1 MSKVF
6 ARLSVLTLLLA
17 LLVSSGRAQT
27 PITGD
32 WKGTLSA
39 GGNELHLIFHI
50 LADKDGK
57 LSATIDSLDQGANG
71 ILVSAISLNGSKLN
85 MTIDAVHGTYEGT
98 VNSDATAIAGTWSQG
113 APLALNLTRAETP
126 KTAASTAA
134 NDAATA
140 GTSIAGAWAG
150 AINTGAFNLRIV
162 IKIANSPTGLSAQLQ
177 SPDQSP
183 KWFEA
188 DSITLS
194 GSSVKMEFK
203 VLKSTYEGK
212 LSADG
217 STIDGTFIQLGNPLT
232 LSLKR
237 VKDQA
242 ELERRRPQNPVKPYP
257 YREEDVTFPSSAAGV
272 TLAGTLTVPE
282 GKGPFPAVVL
292 ICGSGPHD
300 RDEALLGHK
309 PFLVLSDYLTRKG
322 VAVLRYDKRGVG
334 KSTGKYATATTADFA
349 DDAEGALR
357 YLKTRS
363 EADPHR
369 IGLIGHSEGGTIAP
383 IVAARNK
390 DVDFIVLMAGTG
402 VPGDQILVEQ
412 HRLIA
417 LSMGMP
423 LETVDAQ
430 VKRER
435 EFITLVEREKDNAV
449 VEKEVHTRMGSDTPD
464 AQIGTMVKELTSVWF
479 RYFFTYDPATSLRKV
494 QCPVLALNGSLDLQ
508 VPPKQNLP
516 AIRKALDE
524 GGNKHYEI
532 DELPGLNHLFQTA
545 KTGSPS
551 EYAEIEETIS
561 PVVLD
566 KIATWVLKQ

>member
-6 ARLSVLTLLLA
+6 ARLSVLTILLA
-17 LLVSSGRAQT
+17 LLISSGRAQT

-50 LADKDGK
+50 SADKDGK
-57 LSATIDSLDQGANG
+57 LSATIDSVDQGANG
-71 ILVSAISLNGSKLN
+71 IPVSAISLNGSKLN

-98 VNSDATAIAGTWSQG
+98 VSADGDTIGGTWSQG
-113 APLALNLTRAETP
+113 TAMALNLTRAE
-126 KTAASTAA
+126 AAKPATSAA
-134 NDAATA
+134 PNDA
-140 GTSIAGAWAG
+140 SIAGTWAG
-150 AINTGAFNLRIV
+150 SINTGAFNLRII
-162 IKIANSPTGLSAQLQ
+162 IKIATGAAGLTAQLQ
-177 SPDQSP
+177 SPDQSQQ
-183 KWFEA
+183 WIAA
-188 DSITLS
+188 DSIARS
-194 GSSVKMEFK
+194 GGSLTMEFK
-203 VLKSTYEGK
+203 VLKGTYEGK

-217 STIDGTFIQLGNPLT
+217 STMDGTFTQLGTPLP
-232 LSLKR
+232 LSLKH

-257 YREEDVTFPSSAAGV
+257 YHEEDVAIPSSAAGV
-272 TLAGTLTVPE
+272 TLAGTVTVPS

-292 ICGSGPHD
+292 ISGSGPND

-322 VAVLRYDKRGVG
+322 IVVLRYDKRGMG

-349 DDAEGALR
+349 DDAEAALR

-363 EADPHR
+363 EADSHHV
-369 IGLIGHSEGGTIAP
+369 GLIGHSEGGTIAP
-383 IVAARNK
+383 IVAARSE
-390 DVDFIVLMAGTG
+390 DVDFIVLMAGMG

-417 LSMGMP
+417 IVMGMP
-423 LETVDAQ
+423 PDEVDRQ
-430 VKRER
+430 VAREKA
-435 EFITLVEREKDNAV
+435 FIELVEREKDNAV
-449 VEKEVHTRMGSDTPD
+449 VEKEVRAKMGSEAPQ
-464 AQIGTMVKELTSVWF
+464 AQVGTMVKELTSVWF
-479 RYFFTYDPATSLRKV
+479 RYSFTYDPATSLRKV

-516 AIRKALDE
+516 AIRKALEE

-545 KTGSPS
+545 KSGAPN